1 MKKVLAILVLA
12 VCCYACGSARSSG
25 GIEVP
30 TPSVTYKFHKLPGQ
44 LGE

>member
-1 MKKVLAILVLA
+1 MKKVLALVILA
-12 VCCYACGSARSSG
+12 VTCYACGSARHSG

-30 TPSVTYKFHKLPGQ
+30 TPTVTYKFHKLPGQ